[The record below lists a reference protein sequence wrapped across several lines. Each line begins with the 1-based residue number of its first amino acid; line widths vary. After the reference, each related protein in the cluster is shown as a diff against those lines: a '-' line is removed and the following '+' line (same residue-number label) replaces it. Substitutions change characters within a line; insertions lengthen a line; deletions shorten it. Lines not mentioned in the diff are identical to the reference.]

1 MKLNIRKFTMDVLP
15 GSIVPRVNLDRATSE
30 VLRRH
35 LGSLRVKG
43 LKDLDIYMVQPVP
56 KKAPAPAVYDVK
68 YAAAKQKVTCR
79 FVLSPAVSVED
90 SRWRDYRPSYVQQVK
105 DLTIALLSQVEVRL
119 NKEGHAVDLS
129 AVRGLISRDLE
140 SLATAQRDEESKPE
154 KPANPD
160 SVGKKPA
167 AKKPAAKKV

>member
-90 SRWRDYRPSYVQQVK
+90 SRWRDYRPSYVQQVR